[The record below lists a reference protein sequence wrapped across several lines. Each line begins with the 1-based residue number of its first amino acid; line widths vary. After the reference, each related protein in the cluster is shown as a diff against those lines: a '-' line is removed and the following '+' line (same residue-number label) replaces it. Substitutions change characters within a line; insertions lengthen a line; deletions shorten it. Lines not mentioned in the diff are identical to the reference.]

1 VYAFNSVAYPSEMAQ
16 EMLPRL
22 LRCLAVALGSGV
34 AAFVLWFAIG
44 IAIVWKSPDGQA
56 GMGAAFGAL
65 LIGGPV
71 GFLVGY
77 GIEYWRSGR
86 QTTPQ

>member
-1 VYAFNSVAYPSEMAQ
+1 
-16 EMLPRL
+16 MLPRL
-22 LRCLAVALGSGV
+22 IRCLAVAFGSGV
-34 AAFVLWFAIG
+34 AAFVSLFAIG
-44 IAIVWKSPDGQA
+44 IALVWKSPDGQA

-65 LIGGPV
+65 FIGGPV

-77 GIEYWRSGR
+77 GIEYWRTAR